1 MTFLARPWGNSPQTY
16 LGMILACS
24 LTQATAVAADGP
36 WLLPPGASAGTETA
50 QGAIPV
56 AAALQEVGQVQR
68 DPGFLA
74 AGNAFFNLGTA
85 YKNEKGGGFSRNTY
99 LSFVI
104 GGVQELTHI
113 ETADT
118 TGLLVGANALDTAGW
133 GGTDLLK
140 PLFANPGLRI
150 AAPSIPGGFKVNS
163 LRVRG
168 AATET
173 TPAFAQGLAYFE
185 ILPSMPFKAGQKPL
199 TTLAVRIRYLP
210 DGWARIQLRLGDH
223 FTFEQSGVAPLYS
236 RQATDGRTEHLSL
249 SGSEVPPAPLGA
261 WLGGVKADANPGII
275 WYGTGGLGSHM
286 ATFALFDPKQI
297 KDMRTGQ
304 FGNNLNLV
312 QWKTNDNQ
320 LDLLFRT
327 SQSFTAAEQA
337 SFIADVPTLYKRL
350 TEPFPPLSKAATTLY
365 LPPVR
370 RSFIEHMLADA
381 PALIATPKPG
391 KKKKPDMLFMPGV
404 VERAAQRLG
413 ESLESYDRLLAVLLA
428 AKPGPD
434 TQVAEEDALTARTF
448 LDDAFAGMAKYWA
461 DAGGI
466 ER

>member
-1 MTFLARPWGNSPQTY
+1 MIHQARHRGNHPPTY
-16 LGMILACS
+16 LVLLLAYS

-56 AAALQEVGQVQR
+56 AAALQDVAQVKR

-74 AGNAFFNLGTA
+74 AGNAYFSLGTS
-85 YKNEKGGGFSRNTY
+85 YKNEKGGGLSRNTY
-99 LSFVI
+99 LSLVV
-104 GGVQELTHI
+104 GGVQELTHS

-118 TGLLVGANALDTAGW
+118 TGLLVGASVLDTAGW

-140 PLFANPGLRI
+140 PLFASPGLRI
-150 AAPSIPGGFKVNS
+150 AAPSIAGGFKVNW

-185 ILPSMPFKAGQKPL
+185 ILPNMPFKAGQKPL

-223 FTFEQSGVAPLYS
+223 FTFEQSGLAPHYS
-236 RQATDGRTEHLSL
+236 RQATDGRTEHLSI
-249 SGSEVPPAPLGA
+249 SGAEVPPAPLGA
-261 WLGGVKADANPGII
+261 WLGEVKADANPGII

-304 FGNNLNLV
+304 WGDGLNLV

-337 SFIADVPTLYKRL
+337 AFTSAVPALYKRL

-370 RSFIEHMLADA
+370 RTFIEHMIADA
-381 PALIATPKPG
+381 PAMIAAPKPG
-391 KKKKPDMLFMPGV
+391 NKKKPDSLFMPGV
-404 VERAAQRLG
+404 VERAAQRLS
-413 ESLESYDRLLAVLLA
+413 ESLESYDKLLAVLLA

-434 TQVAEEDALTARTF
+434 TQIAEEDALTARTF
-448 LDDAFAGMAKYWA
+448 LDDAFAGLAKYWA